1 MAITSIRTKSKWL
14 ITQIWFNCVYLLYG
28 AWNENAKIS
37 SQNSSSFPIAASPV
51 NFWSTGLCCRSLMDE
66 GLAPI
71 SSQTSFN
78 VDYQSAFSRLEL
90 LFASATNSSKVI
102 RWQETR
108 VRLPVLCS
116 DSRCVSKV
124 HVVHRYQGL
133 YNYLMFLNEVNALN
147 WWEISKPL
155 NRNRSEDRHI
165 AKAFQDCMR
174 YKDKL
179 TYSQLL
185 IGCGATYCCT

>member
-1 MAITSIRTKSKWL
+1 MFIISIRNKSKRL

-37 SQNSSSFPIAASPV
+37 SQNSSSSPIAASPV

-78 VDYQSAFSRLEL
+78 ADYLSAFSRLEL

-102 RWQETR
+102 RWQDTR
-108 VRLPVLCS
+108 VRLPCVWQSLCF
-116 DSRCVSKV
+116 
-124 HVVHRYQGL
+124 QGL
-133 YNYLMFLNEVNALN
+133 FDVFEWSKCTKLMGNKQASQQEPVKKSPHSESLSRLFEV
-147 WWEISKPL
+147 
-155 NRNRSEDRHI
+155 
-165 AKAFQDCMR
+165 
-174 YKDKL
+174 
-179 TYSQLL
+179 
-185 IGCGATYCCT
+185 